1 MDLLTTQFGKI
12 EIDEEN
18 ILEFRDGLA
27 GFEEYKRFIIVS
39 DKELY
44 PIFWLVSIDEPS
56 LEFPIVNPFL
66 FIPDYNPD
74 IELKEEGETI
84 FTIVTLRKEIDKIT
98 VNLKSPLVIDINLKK
113 GKQVI
118 LNDEKYSP
126 NYPLLLSK

>member
-12 EIDEEN
+12 QIDEEN

-39 DKELY
+39 DKDLY

-74 IELKEEGETI
+74 IELKDEGETI
-84 FTIVTLRKEIDKIT
+84 FAIVTLRKEIEKTTI
-98 VNLKSPLVIDINLKK
+98 NLKGPLVIDINLKK
-113 GKQVI
+113 GRQVI
-118 LNDEKYSP
+118 LNDESYSP
-126 NYPLLLSK
+126 NYPLLISK

>member
-12 EIDEEN
+12 QIDEEN

-39 DKELY
+39 DKDLY

-74 IELKEEGETI
+74 IELKDEGNNI
-84 FTIVTLRKEIDKIT
+84 CNCYF
-98 VNLKSPLVIDINLKK
+98 KK
-113 GKQVI
+113 RNWK
-118 LNDEKYSP
+118 N
-126 NYPLLLSK
+126 NY

>member
-12 EIDEEN
+12 QIDEEN

-74 IELKEEGETI
+74 IELKDEGETI
-84 FTIVTLRKEIDKIT
+84 FAIVTLRKEIEKTTI
-98 VNLKSPLVIDINLKK
+98 NLKGPLVIDINLKK
-113 GKQVI
+113 GRQVI
-118 LNDEKYSP
+118 LNDESYSP
-126 NYPLLLSK
+126 NYPLLISK

>member
-12 EIDEEN
+12 QIDEEN

-39 DKELY
+39 DKDLY

-74 IELKEEGETI
+74 IELKDEGETI
-84 FTIVTLRKEIDKIT
+84 FAIVTLRKEIEKTTI
-98 VNLKSPLVIDINLKK
+98 NLKGPLVIDINLKK
-113 GKQVI
+113 GRQVI
-118 LNDEKYSP
+118 LNDENYSP
-126 NYPLLLSK
+126 NYPLLISK